1 MKRLVCICVCVLVAL
16 SLTACGN
23 QNGDATVVGRGF
35 VFEAV
40 VKEVTEETILVMP
53 VAGSD
58 EAGVA
63 MEIGLLVVK
72 TDVIPAVKVGD
83 RVRIDYDGVIT
94 RSIPGQLGEVYS
106 FEIIR

>member
-1 MKRLVCICVCVLVAL
+1 MKRLVFVCLCVLLAL

-23 QNGDATVVGRGF
+23 KNDTETSYGL

-53 VAGSD
+53 AAGTD

-63 MEIGLLVVK
+63 MDIGLVIVK
-72 TDVIPAVKVGD
+72 TDLIPSVKVGD
-83 RVRIDYDGVIT
+83 KVRIDYDGVIT

-106 FEIIR
+106 FEIIK